1 MKKCWDSI
9 PSNRPTIDEF
19 WSFVIKWFDET
30 SYTIYAGFGIA
41 PEFVEIF
48 EQAEEKRME
57 LIRSKKLGPGFSK
70 KSHSKAIYTSRELSS
85 LIYKSST
92 TDSSPMNILQND
104 INMNNIQSSQNIN
117 SDVQS
122 SIAPLNSSRKRNIE
136 ELKIDTQNDR
146 KHTKTG

>member
-30 SYTIYAGFGIA
+30 SYTIYDGFGIA

-57 LIRSKKLGPGFSK
+57 LIRSKKLGPGFN
-70 KSHSKAIYTSRELSS
+70 
-85 LIYKSST
+85 
-92 TDSSPMNILQND
+92 SSPIVTSNITKEYITKEYDYD
-104 INMNNIQSSQNIN
+104 INMNNIRSSSIQNIN

>member
-1 MKKCWDSI
+1 
-9 PSNRPTIDEF
+9 
-19 WSFVIKWFDET
+19 FVIKWFDET

-57 LIRSKKLGPGFSK
+57 LIRSKKLGPGFN
-70 KSHSKAIYTSRELSS
+70 
-85 LIYKSST
+85 
-92 TDSSPMNILQND
+92 SSPMNILQND